1 MYVWGCERSGRDT
14 DEQTASDHP
23 SAQGELSGLH
33 GVRWTGTLSPAGQTL
48 GAPIRSPGA
57 CVVAGDT
64 LCLPWFVSVL
74 ILKADGF
81 SSGCGFR
88 FLIH

>member
-1 MYVWGCERSGRDT
+1 MYVLGCERSGRDT

-33 GVRWTGTLSPAGQTL
+33 GVRWTGTLPPQVRPSVLPFGHQE
-48 GAPIRSPGA
+48 R
-57 CVVAGDT
+57 VVAGDT
-64 LCLPWFVSVL
+64 PRLPWFVSVL
-74 ILKADGF
+74 IVKADGF